1 MNGSSSQS
9 EYLVISRGQW
19 DKNSSR
25 EEIQSAIDDFYV
37 WLERLVDQGK
47 MKRGQRLGTQGKT
60 VFRNK
65 AVADG
70 PYGETKEVIGGYW
83 FIVADSLD
91 EAAKIA
97 AQNPCLK
104 HGLFY
109 EIRPVEE
116 VRATAYDVTNETPP
130 EFRQEI

>member
-1 MNGSSSQS
+1 MNASSSPS

-25 EEIQSAIDDFYV
+25 EEIQSAIDAFYV
-37 WLERLVDQGK
+37 WLERLVEEGK
-47 MKRGQRLGTQGKT
+47 MKRGQRLGTQGRT

-70 PYGETKEVIGGYW
+70 PYGETKEVIGGFW
-83 FIVADSLD
+83 FIVAESLD

-109 EIRPVEE
+109 EIRPIEE
-116 VRATAYDVTNETPP
+116 ARATAYTVTNETPL
-130 EFRQEI
+130 EFMRET